1 MTTRIDNYSN
11 FLRECFNSVFS
22 LDTYITNILSCFPN
36 IREFFKKL
44 LEPSISFEVEGV
56 LLASIF
62 MMVLSGIIITSIILF
77 RRPRA
82 DEIADEIL
90 QETIRRIN
98 QLISR
103 GEVWK
108 AFWLARIWNI
118 LDLWDWR
125 EALNDAEALVNR
137 LISQGKL
144 QRAYEY
150 AK

>member
-44 LEPSISFEVEGV
+44 LEPSISFEVESV

-77 RRPRA
+77 RRPMT
-82 DEIADEIL
+82 DDEIL

-98 QLISR
+98 RLISQ
-103 GEVWK
+103 GELYE
-108 AFWLARIWNI
+108 AFWLARI
-118 LDLWDWR
+118 
-125 EALNDAEALVNR
+125 
-137 LISQGKL
+137 
-144 QRAYEY
+144 
-150 AK
+150 